1 MPKSLCIVYLHVP
14 SSGGQT
20 NLRAGTNV
28 EPLSLQE
35 LARLSAGDSSIPKP
49 INEAEPLSYGS
60 VLGSPGLRDK
70 ILSQYHFEDAPGQL
84 SLTVTQGAIAAN
96 FIVLDTLLGPG
107 NHVICQYPTY
117 QQLYEVPRR
126 VGAEV
131 SLWRTHAEKG
141 WIPDLEDL
149 SSLVRENTKMIII
162 KYFYRALQR
171 HRGNAK
177 Y

>member
-1 MPKSLCIVYLHVP
+1 M
-14 SSGGQT
+14 
-20 NLRAGTNV
+20 

-35 LARLSAGDSSIPKP
+35 LAQLSAGDSSTPKP

-60 VLGSPGLRDK
+60 VLGSPGLRDR
-70 ILSQYHFEDAPGQL
+70 ILARYHFEDAPEQL

-107 NHVICQYPTY
+107 NHVICHYPTY

-126 VGAEV
+126 AGADV

-141 WIPDLEDL
+141 WIPDLENL
-149 SSLVRENTKMIII
+149 SSLVRENTKMIIL
-162 KYFYRALQR
+162 KCFHPYSPEAWKD
-171 HRGNAK
+171 AK